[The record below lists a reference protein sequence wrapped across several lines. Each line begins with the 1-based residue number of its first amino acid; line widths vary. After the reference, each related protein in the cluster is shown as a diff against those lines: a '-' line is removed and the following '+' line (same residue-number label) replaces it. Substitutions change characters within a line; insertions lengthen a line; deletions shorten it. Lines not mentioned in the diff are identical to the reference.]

1 MSRKSPGFVV
11 VIDTREQAPFA
22 FEGITGDRGRVL
34 EIATSR
40 AGLKTGDYSIRGLED
55 VIAVERKSKVDL
67 YGTVGRG
74 RKRFER
80 ELERLAAMGAPAVVL
95 ECDLA
100 SLLHPPGRSKVSPS
114 SVLNSLIAW
123 SVRHRLPVWPCPDRR
138 FAEIVTFR
146 LLQHY
151 WAERERQHRK
161 ERPGVE

>member
-1 MSRKSPGFVV
+1 MSGEAPEFVV
-11 VIDTREQAPFA
+11 VADTREQNPFA
-22 FEGITGDRGRVL
+22 FEGLTGPRGCALKV
-34 EIATSR
+34 AVCR

-55 VIAVERKSKVDL
+55 EIAVERKSKVDL

-74 RKRFER
+74 RGRFER
-80 ELERLAAMGAPAVVL
+80 ELERLAVMRAPALVL

-100 SLLHPPGRSKVSPS
+100 SILRPPSRSKVSPS

-123 SVRHRLPVWPCPDRR
+123 SVRHRIPVWPCQGRR

-151 WAERERQHRK
+151 WADHMRRHEEGRSDAE
-161 ERPGVE
+161 

>member
-1 MSRKSPGFVV
+1 

-34 EIATSR
+34 EIAKSR
-40 AGLKTGDYSIRGLED
+40 VGLKTGDYSIRGLED

-74 RKRFER
+74 RERFER

-100 SLLHPPGRSKVSPS
+100 SLLRPPARSKVSPS
-114 SVLNSLIAW
+114 SALNSLIAW
-123 SVRHRLPVWPCPDRR
+123 SVRHRLPVWPCPGRR

-151 WAERERQHRK
+151 WAEREGQRR
-161 ERPGVE
+161 EECRGVE